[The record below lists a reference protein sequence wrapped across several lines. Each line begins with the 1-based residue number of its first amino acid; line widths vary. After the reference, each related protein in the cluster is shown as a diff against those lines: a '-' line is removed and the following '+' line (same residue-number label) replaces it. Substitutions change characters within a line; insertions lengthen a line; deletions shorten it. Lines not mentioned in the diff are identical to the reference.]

1 MKLYHRLVKA
11 DRSGQ
16 DPTAQQATARNALRQ
31 VAANSLQE
39 IGDQVVNAKT
49 VLPWLFASL
58 GVPSVLIGLLVPI
71 RESGSMLP
79 QAALTPMIR
88 RMPRRRTAWVA
99 GAMGQA
105 LATAAMAFAAAGLS
119 GTAAGLVILGALAV
133 FALSRSLCS
142 LAGKDVMGRSVPKG
156 ERGQI
161 SGISTVLSGAVA
173 VTLGLGIRLLGGDDV
188 SPTVLAALLGAAAL
202 AWTLA
207 AVVFAG
213 IREPADADADADAG
227 TNAHVHADA
236 DADAGP
242 QAGDGRGGWL
252 RSSWRLLAD
261 DAPFR
266 HFVLARTL
274 LLVSALSPPFVVALA
289 ARAGGVGLDGLGP
302 FVLAQGLASLVGGR
316 WFGTLADRSSKR
328 LMVGGA
334 AFASVL
340 VLLFL
345 AALAVP
351 GMRAQWWLYPVV
363 YLLLVLTHT
372 AVRVARKTYVVDM
385 AEGDRRTEYVAVA
398 NTAMGMLLLVV
409 GGVSGALAALG
420 TEVAL
425 AFLALLGLAGVQVSR
440 RLPEVS
446 HHG

>member
-11 DRSGQ
+11 DRAGQ
-16 DPTAQQATARNALRQ
+16 DAAAQRATARNALRH

-58 GVPSVLIGLLVPI
+58 GVPAGLIALLVPI

-88 RMPRRRTAWVA
+88 RLTRRRGAWVA
-99 GAMGQA
+99 GAAGQA
-105 LATAAMAFAAAGLS
+105 LATAAMAFAAALLS
-119 GTAAGLVILGALAV
+119 GTAAGLVILAALAV

-142 LAGKDVMGRSVPKG
+142 LAGKDVMGRTVPKG

-161 SGISTVLSGAVA
+161 TGLGTVLSGAVA
-173 VTLGLGIRLLGGDDV
+173 VTLGLGIRVLGGDDV
-188 SPTVLAALLGAAAL
+188 SPVVLAALLGAAAL
-202 AWTLA
+202 AWVIAA
-207 AVVFAG
+207 AVYSGVE
-213 IREPADADADADAG
+213 EPASGGAASVASEDD
-227 TNAHVHADA
+227 
-236 DADAGP
+236 
-242 QAGDGRGGWL
+242 GWL
-252 RSSWRLLAD
+252 RRSWRLLAD
-261 DAPFR
+261 DAAFR

-316 WFGTLADRSSKR
+316 VFGRMADRSSKR
-328 LMVGGA
+328 LMVHGA
-334 AFASVL
+334 GLASVL

-345 AALAVP
+345 AALALP
-351 GMRAQWWLYPVV
+351 ALRAQWWLYPLV

-398 NTAMGMLLLVV
+398 NTAMGVLLLVV

-425 AFLALLGLAGVQVSR
+425 AFLALLGLVGVQVSR

-446 HHG
+446 HPRG

>member
-1 MKLYHRLVKA
+1 VNTSTKLYHRLVKA

-16 DPTAQQATARNALRQ
+16 APSAQQATARNALRQ

-58 GVPSVLIGLLVPI
+58 GAPAVLIGLLVPI

-88 RMPRRRTAWVA
+88 RMPRRRIAWVA
-99 GAMGQA
+99 GAIGQA
-105 LATAAMAFAAAGLS
+105 LATAAMAFAAAGLT
-119 GTAAGLVILGALAV
+119 GTAAGLVILGALTV

-161 SGISTVLSGAVA
+161 SGISTVMSGAVA
-173 VTLGLGIRLLGGDDV
+173 VTLGLGIRLLGGDEV

-202 AWTLA
+202 AWTRAA
-207 AVVFAG
+207 AVFAA
-213 IREPADADADADAG
+213 IREPADADADTGTRAAD
-227 TNAHVHADA
+227 DR
-236 DADAGP
+236 D
-242 QAGDGRGGWL
+242 GWL

-328 LMVGGA
+328 LMVHGA

-385 AEGDRRTEYVAVA
+385 AEGDRRAEYVAVA

>member
-58 GVPSVLIGLLVPI
+58 GVPSVLIGLLAPI

-213 IREPADADADADAG
+213 IREPADADAG
-227 TNAHVHADA
+227 TNADVHA

-252 RSSWRLLAD
+252 RSSWCLLAD

-316 WFGTLADRSSKR
+316 WFGSLADRSSKR

-334 AFASVL
+334 AFASML

-351 GMRAQWWLYPVV
+351 GMRAQWWLYPLV

>member
-1 MKLYHRLVKA
+1 MNTSMKLYHRLVKA

-58 GVPSVLIGLLVPI
+58 GVPPVLIGLLVPI

-119 GTAAGLVILGALAV
+119 GTAAGLVILGALTV

-173 VTLGLGIRLLGGDDV
+173 VTLGLGIRLLGGDEV
-188 SPTVLAALLGAAAL
+188 SSTVLAALLGAAAL

-207 AVVFAG
+207 AAVFAG
-213 IREPADADADADAG
+213 IREPADADAG
-227 TNAHVHADA
+227 TNADVHADA
-236 DADAGP
+236 DVGP
-242 QAGDGRGGWL
+242 QTGDGRGGWL
-252 RSSWRLLAD
+252 RSSWRLLSD

-316 WFGTLADRSSKR
+316 WFGSLADRSSKR

-334 AFASVL
+334 AFASML

-351 GMRAQWWLYPVV
+351 GMRAQWWLYPLV

>member
-1 MKLYHRLVKA
+1 MTTFSLKLYRRLVKA
-11 DRSGQ
+11 DRAGQ
-16 DPTAQQATARNALRQ
+16 PEAAQRTTAHNALRH
-31 VAANSLQE
+31 VAAGSLQE

-49 VLPWLFASL
+49 VLPWLFAAL
-58 GVPSVLIGLLVPI
+58 GVPAVLIGLLVPI

-88 RMPRRRTAWVA
+88 RMPRRRGAWVA
-99 GAMGQA
+99 GAAGQA
-105 LATAAMAFAAAGLS
+105 FATAGMAFAAALLS
-119 GTAAGLVILGALAV
+119 GMAAGLVILAALAV

-142 LAGKDVMGRSVPKG
+142 LAGKDVMGRTVPKG

-161 SGISTVLSGAVA
+161 TGIGTVLSGAVA

-188 SPTVLAALLGAAAL
+188 SPMVLAALLGAAAL
-202 AWTLA
+202 AWVIAA
-207 AVVFAG
+207 AVYSG
-213 IREPADADADADAG
+213 IEEPASGDAAPVARSD
-227 TNAHVHADA
+227 
-236 DADAGP
+236 
-242 QAGDGRGGWL
+242 GDGWL
-252 RSSWRLLAD
+252 RRSWRLLAD
-261 DAPFR
+261 DAAFR

-274 LLVSALSPPFVVALA
+274 LLVSALSPPFVVALGA
-289 ARAGGVGLDGLGP
+289 AAGGTGLDGLGL
-302 FVLAQGLASLVGGR
+302 FVLAQGLASLVGGK

-328 LMVGGA
+328 LMVHGA

-351 GMRAQWWLYPVV
+351 GMRAQWWLYPLV

-372 AVRVARKTYVVDM
+372 AVRVARKTYVIDM
-385 AEGDRRTEYVAVA
+385 AEGHRRTEYVAVA
-398 NTAMGMLLLVV
+398 NTTMGVLLLVV